1 MTNNLVFIM
10 NKAVA
15 ITNMN
20 NSVSASTHIQHRTF
34 ERRQL
39 IPEQEQVLWKIQ
51 RGSVRALTW
60 DENGVYTTLGYWG
73 VGDIVGYSLSRVQ
86 PYHLECISGV
96 ELASIPS
103 EKLHENLDQLL
114 SRIQRTE
121 ELVSI
126 VNSKRVSTRIWQFLI
141 WLSDKFSR
149 DLQDGKL
156 IDLHITHQE
165 IADVLNT
172 TRVTV
177 TRVLRDLEDEGKLR
191 RHKRWLI
198 ISA

>member
-1 MTNNLVFIM
+1 M

-15 ITNMN
+15 ITNTN
-20 NSVSASTHIQHRTF
+20 NSVSTPTHVQHRTL

-39 IPEQEQVLWKIQ
+39 IPEHEQVLWKIE

-60 DENGVYTTLGYWG
+60 DENGVSTTLGYWG
-73 VGDIVGYSLSRVQ
+73 VGDIIGYSLSRIQ

-96 ELASIPS
+96 ELVSIPS
-103 EKLHENLDQLL
+103 EKLHENLEQLL

-126 VNSKRVSTRIWQFLI
+126 VNSKRVPTRIWQFLI
-141 WLSDKFSR
+141 WLSDKFGR
-149 DLQDGKL
+149 DLEDGRL

-177 TRVLRDLEDEGKLR
+177 TRVLRDLEGEAKLR

-198 ISA
+198 IRA

>member
-1 MTNNLVFIM
+1 M

-15 ITNMN
+15 ITNTN
-20 NSVSASTHIQHRTF
+20 NSVSTSTHVQHRTL

-39 IPEQEQVLWKIQ
+39 IPEHEQVLWKIE

-73 VGDIVGYSLSRVQ
+73 VGDIIGYSLSRVQ

-103 EKLHENLDQLL
+103 ENLHENLDQLL

-126 VNSKRVSTRIWQFLI
+126 VNSKRVPTRIWQFLI
-141 WLSDKFSR
+141 WLSDKFGR
-149 DLQDGKL
+149 DLEDGRL

>member
-1 MTNNLVFIM
+1 MTNAATI
-10 NKAVA
+10 K
-15 ITNMN
+15 N
-20 NSVSASTHIQHRTF
+20 NSISAHVQHRTF

-39 IPEQEQVLWKIQ
+39 IPQQEQVLWKIQ

-73 VGDIVGYSLSRVQ
+73 VGDIVGYSLSRIQ
-86 PYHLECISGV
+86 PYQLECISGV
-96 ELASIPS
+96 ELASVDA
-103 EKLHENLDQLL
+103 ENLHENLDQLL
-114 SRIQRTE
+114 SRIQRIE

-141 WLSDKFSR
+141 WLSDKFGR
-149 DLQDGKL
+149 DLQEGKL

-177 TRVLRDLEDEGKLR
+177 TRVLRDLEEQGKLK

-198 ISA
+198 INV

>member
-1 MTNNLVFIM
+1 M

-20 NSVSASTHIQHRTF
+20 NSVSTSTRVQHRTL

-103 EKLHENLDQLL
+103 ENLHENLDQLL

-149 DLQDGKL
+149 DLEDGKL

-191 RHKRWLI
+191 RHKRCLI
-198 ISA
+198 ISV

>member
-1 MTNNLVFIM
+1 M

-15 ITNMN
+15 ITNTN
-20 NSVSASTHIQHRTF
+20 NSIYTSTRVLHRTL

-39 IPEQEQVLWKIQ
+39 IPEHEQVLWKIQ
-51 RGSVRALTW
+51 SGSVRALTW

-103 EKLHENLDQLL
+103 ENLHENLDQLL
-114 SRIQRTE
+114 SRIQQTE

-126 VNSKRVSTRIWQFLI
+126 VKSKRVSTRIWQFLI
-141 WLSDKFSR
+141 WLSDKFGR
-149 DLQDGKL
+149 DLEDGRL

-198 ISA
+198 IRA

>member
-1 MTNNLVFIM
+1 
-10 NKAVA
+10 
-15 ITNMN
+15 MN
-20 NSVSASTHIQHRTF
+20 NTLAIANTSSSFRADIQYRTL

-39 IPEQEQVLWKIQ
+39 IPQNDKALWQIR

-73 VGDIVGYSLSRVQ
+73 TGDIIGYSLSRIQ
-86 PYHLECISGV
+86 PYHLECITGV
-96 ELASIPS
+96 ELTSVPASH
-103 EKLHENLDQLL
+103 LHENLDKLL

-126 VNSKRVSTRIWQFLI
+126 VNCKRVSTRVWQFLG
-141 WLSDKFSR
+141 WLSDKFGR
-149 DLQDGKL
+149 DLQEGRL

-177 TRVLRDLEDEGKLR
+177 TRVLRDLENEGKLK

-198 ISA
+198 IVK